1 LRYNF
6 GMTPTDWVFQ
16 EGAGQEVILAAGVTL
31 TFWNL
36 QTGGVQYKDLVQDGT
51 GVETIISG
59 DGDTAPTG
67 TIPRFLGP
75 DGITQMWV
83 DAGGDARYLMSTTD
97 MGNLPA
103 RVGALEEAVNALQS
117 IQVNTLYAMKY
128 DQGTGEYPNIPEN
141 LVSTRYLIWIGP
153 SVPVAARPGDL
164 HIDTVE

>member
-1 LRYNF
+1 
-6 GMTPTDWVFQ
+6 MTPTDWVFQ

-36 QTGGVQYKDLVQDGT
+36 PSGGVQYKDLRFNNSAT
-51 GVETIISG
+51 ETIISG
-59 DGDTAPTG
+59 DGETFPTG
-67 TIPRFLGP
+67 TIPQFQGP

-97 MGNLPA
+97 MGDLPS
-103 RVGALEEAVNALQS
+103 RVSALEEALNALQS
-117 IQVNTLYAMKY
+117 VQVNTLYAMKY